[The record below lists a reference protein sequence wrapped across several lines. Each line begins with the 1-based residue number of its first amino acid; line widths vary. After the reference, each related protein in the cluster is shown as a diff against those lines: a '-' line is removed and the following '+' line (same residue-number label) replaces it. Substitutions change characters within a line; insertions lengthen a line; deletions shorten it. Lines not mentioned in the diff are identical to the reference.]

1 MTRKQA
7 ISILLGYLEQQPDLS
22 QDLCKAILVLKEM
35 QNGIPGKIWMDKE
48 IRAAVER
55 FITEKGRPPK
65 VKELDTVE
73 YLPRH
78 TVVARQYGMT
88 AGKWLEKNYPGP
100 KDSLPGQYKGLT
112 PADLKEMFIAE
123 YKRIEPK
130 SEEDF
135 DRRRQ
140 KGVPC
145 WHYIAKHLGVSRW
158 NELRELCGVMPKKG
172 RRGERV
178 FLVDGHTLEV
188 EPTHRNT

>member
-100 KDSLPGQYKGLT
+100 KGSLPGQYKGLT
-112 PADLKEMFIAE
+112 QADLKEIFIAE

-130 SEEDF
+130 SEEDY

-145 WHYIAKHLGVSRW
+145 WHYVAKALGVSRW
-158 NELRELCGVMPKKG
+158 NELRELCGVMPKEG
-172 RRGERV
+172 RGGECV
-178 FLVDGHTLEV
+178 FLVDGHILEV
-188 EPTHRNT
+188 EPTHRNR